1 VNVGRAGAAARNIC
15 TETIRACDWDSE
27 MIMLYPAA
35 RVAKF
40 GTLVAISESLG
51 GHRNNQAVMTKG
63 NSGA

>member
-15 TETIRACDWDSE
+15 TETICACDWDSE

-40 GTLVAISESLG
+40 GTLIAISESLG
-51 GHRNNQAVMTKG
+51 GHRNNPGGDDQG
-63 NSGA
+63 NCGA